1 MSRVKLAIWCGLPRA
16 VRPYRNI
23 GYILLFGE
31 RNFLLTSVF
40 VRNKNNSSMFWF
52 TKSFLATSRL
62 VIVKISIII
71 LSVKESYCKGSWS
84 LDLDRLCLRN
94 NFTVNY
100 NGLWSKTFA
109 LMQGERCCVSWL
121 LALIAPSN
129 LRIWNRHCSISRLIG
144 SIFLRCRGYY
154 QKVI

>member
-1 MSRVKLAIWCGLPRA
+1 MQSGADYLEQLDRTE
-16 VRPYRNI
+16 
-23 GYILLFGE
+23 ILGTFCSLVSGSFLSIPLF
-31 RNFLLTSVF
+31 VC
-40 VRNKNNSSMFWF
+40 NKNNSSMFWF

-109 LMQGERCCVSWL
+109 LMQGERCCVS
-121 LALIAPSN
+121 
-129 LRIWNRHCSISRLIG
+129 
-144 SIFLRCRGYY
+144 
-154 QKVI
+154 